1 MMHWQT
7 PSTAN
12 TFPAIQTPQ
21 GRLLTF
27 GALWRRRDYGRTGSR
42 SKGADFVVFIPARS
56 LRRSTSYCDDA
67 TFAIRD
73 ERDEEVE
80 PSAPFP
86 FAFLFAFSV
95 PR

>member
-1 MMHWQT
+1 
-7 PSTAN
+7 
-12 TFPAIQTPQ
+12 
-21 GRLLTF
+21 LLSGLSPVRESGLNKHLRHKTERVCIDGAF
-27 GALWRRRDYGRTGSR
+27 GVDSR
-42 SKGADFVVFIPARS
+42 SKCADFVVFIPARS